1 MCLTLPGILVSNTSD
16 IWPVLGH
23 ADAQLATTLQYEHFK
38 AEEHENK
45 LEIIPWRF
53 KVDTTLYNASS
64 RIFYFEMI
72 LLSAAEI
79 LAPEYT
85 LRTVRVMNV
94 ICVTSIPVVIRLM
107 VLARRGGVYEEYMVY
122 PNTA

>member
-1 MCLTLPGILVSNTSD
+1 VFNPPWYTSKQY
-16 IWPVLGH
+16 ICAVLGY

-53 KVDTTLYNASS
+53 KVDTTLYSAAS
-64 RIFYFEMI
+64 RIFYLEMI

-107 VLARRGGVYEEYMVY
+107 VLARRAGLYEEYMVY
-122 PNTA
+122 PNTE

>member
-1 MCLTLPGILVSNTSD
+1 M
-16 IWPVLGH
+16 LGY
-23 ADAQLATTLQYEHFK
+23 ADAQLATTLQYEYSK

-53 KVDTTLYNASS
+53 KVDTTLYSAAS
-64 RIFYFEMI
+64 RIFYLEMI

-85 LRTVRVMNV
+85 LRTVRVMSV

-107 VLARRGGVYEEYMVY
+107 VLARRGGLYEEYMVY
-122 PNTA
+122 PNTE